1 MKILITGSSGFI
13 GFYLTKKLL
22 DLGHEI
28 CGIDDHNDYYRKS
41 LKEDRRKLLDSP
53 KYTFFQ
59 QDINNISISENNFDL
74 AINLAAQPGVRV
86 KKSKQYLYEHTNIQ
100 GFKAFCNFCKRKNI
114 AKIIYASSSAV
125 YSGESK
131 RKFSES
137 ITSLKPLS
145 QYGRSKLMNE
155 EYASYFAMKNNVHMV
170 GLRFFSV
177 YGPYGRPDMAYFSF
191 TESLKRNETIKLNNK
206 GEMFRDMTY
215 IDDLIEGILGAIN
228 FISEQKEP
236 SSNEIFN
243 LGNERPIKTET
254 LLRTLQKK
262 LNKKSEIINI
272 DTTDEAKNTYADIT
286 KAKNLLGY
294 TPKVSFEE
302 GINKFLKWH
311 NGYENR

>member
-1 MKILITGSSGFI
+1 
-13 GFYLTKKLL
+13 
-22 DLGHEI
+22 
-28 CGIDDHNDYYRKS
+28 
-41 LKEDRRKLLDSP
+41 
-53 KYTFFQ
+53 
-59 QDINNISISENNFDL
+59 
-74 AINLAAQPGVRV
+74 
-86 KKSKQYLYEHTNIQ
+86 
-100 GFKAFCNFCKRKNI
+100 
-114 AKIIYASSSAV
+114 
-125 YSGESK
+125 
-131 RKFSES
+131 
-137 ITSLKPLS
+137 
-145 QYGRSKLMNE
+145 
-155 EYASYFAMKNNVHMV
+155 
-170 GLRFFSV
+170 
-177 YGPYGRPDMAYFSF
+177 MAYFSF

-272 DTTDEAKNTYADIT
+272 NTTDEAKNTYADIT